1 MSRDLRR
8 YAQQT
13 RFRVMLGGLLIL
25 FFVGDGLIYL
35 FYGGGAAVTGLI
47 CLLLGLL
54 PLVLIGLILSVM
66 GWFVNRV
73 NRE

>member
-1 MSRDLRR
+1 MPRDLRR